1 MRFEDQAPSGDRPG
15 SDAPPPPPPP
25 PAPEPGARPRRRTRS
40 WSTPP
45 APPSAATTP
54 RRDVPISDEDWSLRG
69 RRPLADT
76 GAPPAP
82 PAPPIAAP
90 PPAADDLGPVT
101 ALLGQLR
108 AEVGQVRTALAAGAA
123 DRDTSLVTGA
133 ELAATIEALGTTL
146 GNGMATLLTEHRNL
160 LARDLDA
167 AAERI
172 LEELGQRLRTST
184 TQTVD
189 AVEERLRQVT
199 SKALGDLSE
208 QLDLRLDQLQT
219 DVAGLRAVMLEIP
232 DQTAV
237 TERLDQI
244 VDAVGSARNRD
255 TNRITPAM
263 TAALERSVASAL
275 EPLESLTEEM
285 QALRRRITLRT
296 GTKAGAVDLSDAQLE
311 ALADRMAARLAGTAV
326 PSATASARA
335 RAVPV
340 DDEDDEGFPLDL
352 ALQEEPEVEEAPARR
367 RPGKVAAKRAPKRR

>member
-1 MRFEDQAPSGDRPG
+1 
-15 SDAPPPPPPP
+15 
-25 PAPEPGARPRRRTRS
+25 
-40 WSTPP
+40 
-45 APPSAATTP
+45 
-54 RRDVPISDEDWSLRG
+54 
-69 RRPLADT
+69 
-76 GAPPAP
+76 
-82 PAPPIAAP
+82 
-90 PPAADDLGPVT
+90 VT

-133 ELAATIEALGTTL
+133 ELATTIEALGTTL

-311 ALADRMAARLAGTAV
+311 ALADRVAARLAGTAV